1 MRLLLE
7 LKRCPSPLHSSVKI
21 PPFESAIQAQEA
33 LQACGAFREWIGTP
47 GHEDSITAGLD
58 ANWIAIVS
66 SSLLEAPEAGHDSR
80 YGIEIPY
87 VSRCPRVK

>member
-1 MRLLLE
+1 ME
-7 LKRCPSPLHSSVKI
+7 PLGSG
-21 PPFESAIQAQEA
+21 SAHPDCAA
-33 LQACGAFREWIGTP
+33 
-47 GHEDSITAGLD
+47 HEDSITAGLD

-66 SSLLEAPEAGHDSR
+66 SILLEAPEAGHDSR